1 MPRPAYS
8 SPNEAQDEN
17 APRKYRALR
26 IPLNEYEFNLLDAL
40 SKKTGR
46 SRLST
51 IRWALKKMADDER
64 IPA

>member
-1 MPRPAYS
+1 MPRPPYKN
-8 SPNEAQDEN
+8 PNEAQDEN
-17 APRKYRALR
+17 APRKHKHIRV
-26 IPLNEYEFNLLDAL
+26 PLNEYESNLLDAL
-40 SKKTGR
+40 RKKTGR